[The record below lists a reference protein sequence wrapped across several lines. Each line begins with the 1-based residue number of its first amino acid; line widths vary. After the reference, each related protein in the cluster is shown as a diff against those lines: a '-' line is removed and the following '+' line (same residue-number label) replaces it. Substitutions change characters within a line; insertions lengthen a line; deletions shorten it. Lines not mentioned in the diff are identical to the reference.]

1 MGFVSI
7 LLAPSF
13 APFISTLFIDFII
26 SLIVGSVSLGL
37 FVIIQ
42 RRVAVPLVDL
52 KVMSHKV
59 IGLGNIALLS
69 FGIFQYPIF
78 QAVPIL
84 GQSPTSMG
92 GFGLDAIGVGILQLP
107 FSIVIVILGPIAGII
122 AAKYGATKLLI
133 SSALTILLSF
143 ILLTFLH
150 STPEQV
156 GINLIFF
163 GIGSGL
169 FVTLDA
175 IIILFIPKDIMGTSV
190 AVMNTLR
197 IIGGAIWPII
207 SGVIMQI
214 FLVPVIVN
222 GEEQLFPSVVAFNL
236 IFFICMILGIVLT
249 IAVIFMSK

>member
-1 MGFVSI
+1 
-7 LLAPSF
+7 
-13 APFISTLFIDFII
+13 
-26 SLIVGSVSLGL
+26 
-37 FVIIQ
+37 
-42 RRVAVPLVDL
+42 
-52 KVMSHKV
+52 MSHKV
-59 IGLGNIALLS
+59 IVLGNISLLS
-69 FGIFQYPIF
+69 FGIFQYLIF

-84 GQSPTSMG
+84 GQSPTSIG

-107 FSIVIVILGPIAGII
+107 FSIAIVILGPIAGII

-175 IIILFIPKDIMGTSV
+175 IIILFIPKDIMG
-190 AVMNTLR
+190 
-197 IIGGAIWPII
+197 
-207 SGVIMQI
+207 
-214 FLVPVIVN
+214 
-222 GEEQLFPSVVAFNL
+222 
-236 IFFICMILGIVLT
+236 ILLPL
-249 IAVIFMSK
+249 